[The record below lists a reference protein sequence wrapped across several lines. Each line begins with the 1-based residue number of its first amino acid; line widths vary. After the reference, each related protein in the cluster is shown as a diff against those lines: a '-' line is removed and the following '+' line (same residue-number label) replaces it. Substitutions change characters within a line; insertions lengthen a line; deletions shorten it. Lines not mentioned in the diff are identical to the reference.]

1 MQKEILTELEDLR
14 DETEFIINNQ
24 EIVENKHIEN
34 YLRSFERIRNNLF
47 NKIKLSN
54 KYEVNEQDKITYLND
69 RYSATV
75 ENDILKI
82 YIPEVIPKYKN
93 INNCAYKNIMLN
105 VMDKTKEY
113 KDLFNKENVEKVVS
127 AVTGKNTVDMT
138 GTWSYTGAAIEFESD
153 NLLMKAGGAVAA
165 TTAEAKLNEQLSKV
179 GIKPGQMSFTFNADS
194 TFNAKLGTKTLNG
207 TYMYNATEKHVTMKF
222 VRLINMNA
230 KVNCTSGSMDLLF
243 ESDKLLKLITFLSS
257 KSSNA
262 TLKTISSLA
271 NSYDGMMLGF
281 SLEKKE

>member
-24 EIVENKHIEN
+24 EIVENKHVEN

-93 INNCAYKNIMLN
+93 INNYAYKNIMLN

-113 KDLFNKENVEKVVS
+113 KDLFNKELVFVFIKVVENQ
-127 AVTGKNTVDMT
+127 KNIDIDNKFIKPIVD
-138 GTWSYTGAAIEFESD
+138 G
-153 NLLMKAGGAVAA
+153 LV
-165 TTAEAKLNEQLSKV
+165 LSKV
-179 GIKPGQMSFTFNADS
+179 IADDNINNM
-194 TFNAKLGTKTLNG
+194 FYGVLGTTNKKKKP
-207 TYMYNATEKHVTMKF
+207 YTEVYVFRGQKMLDFIKEQIEADTKWDS
-222 VRLINMNA
+222 
-230 KVNCTSGSMDLLF
+230 SG
-243 ESDKLLKLITFLSS
+243 
-257 KSSNA
+257 
-262 TLKTISSLA
+262 
-271 NSYDGMMLGF
+271 
-281 SLEKKE
+281 

>member
-93 INNCAYKNIMLN
+93 INNYAYKNIMIN

-113 KDLFNKENVEKVVS
+113 KDLFNKELVFVFIKVVENQ
-127 AVTGKNTVDMT
+127 KNIDIDNKFIKHIVD
-138 GTWSYTGAAIEFESD
+138 G
-153 NLLMKAGGAVAA
+153 LV
-165 TTAEAKLNEQLSKV
+165 LSKV
-179 GIKPGQMSFTFNADS
+179 IADDNINNM
-194 TFNAKLGTKTLNG
+194 FYGVLGTTNKKKKP
-207 TYMYNATEKHVTMKF
+207 YTEVYVFRGQK
-222 VRLINMNA
+222 
-230 KVNCTSGSMDLLF
+230 
-243 ESDKLLKLITFLSS
+243 
-257 KSSNA
+257 
-262 TLKTISSLA
+262 
-271 NSYDGMMLGF
+271 MLDF
-281 SLEKKE
+281 IKEQIEADTK

>member
-93 INNCAYKNIMLN
+93 INNYAYKNIMIN

-113 KDLFNKENVEKVVS
+113 KDLFNKELVFVFIKVVENQ
-127 AVTGKNTVDMT
+127 KNIDIDNKFIKPIVD
-138 GTWSYTGAAIEFESD
+138 GLI
-153 NLLMKAGGAVAA
+153 
-165 TTAEAKLNEQLSKV
+165 LSKV
-179 GIKPGQMSFTFNADS
+179 IADDNINNM
-194 TFNAKLGTKTLNG
+194 FYGVLGTTNKKKKP
-207 TYMYNATEKHVTMKF
+207 YTEVYVFRGQK
-222 VRLINMNA
+222 
-230 KVNCTSGSMDLLF
+230 
-243 ESDKLLKLITFLSS
+243 
-257 KSSNA
+257 
-262 TLKTISSLA
+262 
-271 NSYDGMMLGF
+271 MLDF
-281 SLEKKE
+281 IKEQIEADTK

>member
-1 MQKEILTELEDLR
+1 MQKEILTEIEDLR

-93 INNCAYKNIMLN
+93 INNYAYKNIMIN

-113 KDLFNKENVEKVVS
+113 KDLFNKELVFVFIKVVENQ
-127 AVTGKNTVDMT
+127 KNIDIDNKFIKPIVD
-138 GTWSYTGAAIEFESD
+138 G
-153 NLLMKAGGAVAA
+153 LV
-165 TTAEAKLNEQLSKV
+165 LSKV
-179 GIKPGQMSFTFNADS
+179 IADDNINNM
-194 TFNAKLGTKTLNG
+194 FYGVLGTTNKKKKP
-207 TYMYNATEKHVTMKF
+207 YTEVYVFRGQK
-222 VRLINMNA
+222 
-230 KVNCTSGSMDLLF
+230 
-243 ESDKLLKLITFLSS
+243 
-257 KSSNA
+257 
-262 TLKTISSLA
+262 
-271 NSYDGMMLGF
+271 MLDF
-281 SLEKKE
+281 IKEQIEADTK

>member
-93 INNCAYKNIMLN
+93 INNYAYKNIMIN

-113 KDLFNKENVEKVVS
+113 KDLFNKELVFVFIKVVENQ
-127 AVTGKNTVDMT
+127 KNIDIDNKFIKPIVD
-138 GTWSYTGAAIEFESD
+138 G
-153 NLLMKAGGAVAA
+153 LV
-165 TTAEAKLNEQLSKV
+165 LSKV
-179 GIKPGQMSFTFNADS
+179 IADDNINNM
-194 TFNAKLGTKTLNG
+194 FYGVLGTTNKKKKP
-207 TYMYNATEKHVTMKF
+207 YTEVYVFRGQK
-222 VRLINMNA
+222 
-230 KVNCTSGSMDLLF
+230 
-243 ESDKLLKLITFLSS
+243 
-257 KSSNA
+257 
-262 TLKTISSLA
+262 
-271 NSYDGMMLGF
+271 MLDF
-281 SLEKKE
+281 IEEQIEADTK

>member
-93 INNCAYKNIMLN
+93 INNYAYKNIMIN

-113 KDLFNKENVEKVVS
+113 KDLFNKELVFVFIKVVENQ
-127 AVTGKNTVDMT
+127 KNID
-138 GTWSYTGAAIEFESD
+138 ID
-153 NLLMKAGGAVAA
+153 NKFIKPIVNGLV
-165 TTAEAKLNEQLSKV
+165 LSKV
-179 GIKPGQMSFTFNADS
+179 IADDNINNM
-194 TFNAKLGTKTLNG
+194 FYGVLGTTNKKKKP
-207 TYMYNATEKHVTMKF
+207 YTEVYVFRGQK
-222 VRLINMNA
+222 
-230 KVNCTSGSMDLLF
+230 
-243 ESDKLLKLITFLSS
+243 
-257 KSSNA
+257 
-262 TLKTISSLA
+262 
-271 NSYDGMMLGF
+271 MLDF
-281 SLEKKE
+281 IKEQIEADTK

>member
-14 DETEFIINNQ
+14 DETESIINNQ

-93 INNCAYKNIMLN
+93 INNYAYKNIMIN

-113 KDLFNKENVEKVVS
+113 KDLFNKELVFVFIKVVENQ
-127 AVTGKNTVDMT
+127 KNIDIDNKFIKPIVD
-138 GTWSYTGAAIEFESD
+138 G
-153 NLLMKAGGAVAA
+153 LV
-165 TTAEAKLNEQLSKV
+165 LSKV
-179 GIKPGQMSFTFNADS
+179 IADDNINNM
-194 TFNAKLGTKTLNG
+194 FYGVLGTTNKKKKP
-207 TYMYNATEKHVTMKF
+207 YTEVYVFRGQK
-222 VRLINMNA
+222 
-230 KVNCTSGSMDLLF
+230 
-243 ESDKLLKLITFLSS
+243 
-257 KSSNA
+257 
-262 TLKTISSLA
+262 
-271 NSYDGMMLGF
+271 MLDF
-281 SLEKKE
+281 IKEQIEADTK

>member
-24 EIVENKHIEN
+24 EIVENKHVEN

-75 ENDILKI
+75 ENDVLKI

-93 INNCAYKNIMLN
+93 INNYAYKNIMLN

-113 KDLFNKENVEKVVS
+113 KDLFNRELVFVFIKVVENQ
-127 AVTGKNTVDMT
+127 KNIDIDNKFIKPIVD
-138 GTWSYTGAAIEFESD
+138 G
-153 NLLMKAGGAVAA
+153 LV
-165 TTAEAKLNEQLSKV
+165 LSKV
-179 GIKPGQMSFTFNADS
+179 IADDNINNM
-194 TFNAKLGTKTLNG
+194 FYGVLGTTNTKKKPYTEVYVFRGQKMLNFIKNQIEAD
-207 TYMYNATEKHVTMKF
+207 TK
-222 VRLINMNA
+222 
-230 KVNCTSGSMDLLF
+230 
-243 ESDKLLKLITFLSS
+243 
-257 KSSNA
+257 
-262 TLKTISSLA
+262 
-271 NSYDGMMLGF
+271 
-281 SLEKKE
+281 

>member
-24 EIVENKHIEN
+24 EIVENKHVEN

-75 ENDILKI
+75 ENDVLKI

-93 INNCAYKNIMLN
+93 INNYAYKNIMLN

-113 KDLFNKENVEKVVS
+113 KDLFNKELVFVFIKVEENQ
-127 AVTGKNTVDMT
+127 KNIDIDNKFIKPIVD
-138 GTWSYTGAAIEFESD
+138 G
-153 NLLMKAGGAVAA
+153 LV
-165 TTAEAKLNEQLSKV
+165 LSKV
-179 GIKPGQMSFTFNADS
+179 IADDNINNM
-194 TFNAKLGTKTLNG
+194 FYGVLGTTNKKKKP
-207 TYMYNATEKHVTMKF
+207 YTEVYVFRGQK
-222 VRLINMNA
+222 
-230 KVNCTSGSMDLLF
+230 
-243 ESDKLLKLITFLSS
+243 
-257 KSSNA
+257 
-262 TLKTISSLA
+262 
-271 NSYDGMMLGF
+271 MLDF
-281 SLEKKE
+281 IKNQIEADTK

>member
-24 EIVENKHIEN
+24 EIVENKHVEN

-93 INNCAYKNIMLN
+93 INNYAYKNIMIN

-113 KDLFNKENVEKVVS
+113 KDLFNKELVFVFIKVVENQ
-127 AVTGKNTVDMT
+127 KNIDIDNKFIKPIVD
-138 GTWSYTGAAIEFESD
+138 G
-153 NLLMKAGGAVAA
+153 LV
-165 TTAEAKLNEQLSKV
+165 LSKV
-179 GIKPGQMSFTFNADS
+179 IADDNINNM
-194 TFNAKLGTKTLNG
+194 FYGVLGTTNKKKKP
-207 TYMYNATEKHVTMKF
+207 YTEVYVFRGQK
-222 VRLINMNA
+222 
-230 KVNCTSGSMDLLF
+230 
-243 ESDKLLKLITFLSS
+243 
-257 KSSNA
+257 
-262 TLKTISSLA
+262 
-271 NSYDGMMLGF
+271 MLDF
-281 SLEKKE
+281 IKEQIEADTK

>member
-93 INNCAYKNIMLN
+93 INNYAYKNIMIN

-113 KDLFNKENVEKVVS
+113 KDLFNKELVFVFIKVVENQ
-127 AVTGKNTVDMT
+127 KNIDIDNKFIKPIVD
-138 GTWSYTGAAIEFESD
+138 G
-153 NLLMKAGGAVAA
+153 LV
-165 TTAEAKLNEQLSKV
+165 LSK
-179 GIKPGQMSFTFNADS
+179 IIADDNINNM
-194 TFNAKLGTKTLNG
+194 FYGVLGTTNKKKKP
-207 TYMYNATEKHVTMKF
+207 YTEVYVFRGQK
-222 VRLINMNA
+222 
-230 KVNCTSGSMDLLF
+230 
-243 ESDKLLKLITFLSS
+243 
-257 KSSNA
+257 
-262 TLKTISSLA
+262 
-271 NSYDGMMLGF
+271 MLDF
-281 SLEKKE
+281 IKEQIEADTK

>member
-93 INNCAYKNIMLN
+93 INNYAYKNIMIN

-113 KDLFNKENVEKVVS
+113 KDLFNKELVFVFIKVVENQ
-127 AVTGKNTVDMT
+127 KNIDIDNKFIKPIVD
-138 GTWSYTGAAIEFESD
+138 G
-153 NLLMKAGGAVAA
+153 LV
-165 TTAEAKLNEQLSKV
+165 LSKV
-179 GIKPGQMSFTFNADS
+179 IADDNINNM
-194 TFNAKLGTKTLNG
+194 FYGVLGTTNKKKKL
-207 TYMYNATEKHVTMKF
+207 YTEVYVFRGQK
-222 VRLINMNA
+222 
-230 KVNCTSGSMDLLF
+230 
-243 ESDKLLKLITFLSS
+243 
-257 KSSNA
+257 
-262 TLKTISSLA
+262 
-271 NSYDGMMLGF
+271 MLDF
-281 SLEKKE
+281 IKEQIEADTK

>member
-113 KDLFNKENVEKVVS
+113 KDLFNKELVFVFIKVVENQ
-127 AVTGKNTVDMT
+127 KNIDIDNKFIKPIVD
-138 GTWSYTGAAIEFESD
+138 G
-153 NLLMKAGGAVAA
+153 LV
-165 TTAEAKLNEQLSKV
+165 LSKV
-179 GIKPGQMSFTFNADS
+179 IADDNINNM
-194 TFNAKLGTKTLNG
+194 FYGVLGTTNKKKIFWASLCVIAILFLVGLSLYRVYLNKLADEG
-207 TYMYNATEKHVTMKF
+207 Y
-222 VRLINMNA
+222 
-230 KVNCTSGSMDLLF
+230 F
-243 ESDKLLKLITFLSS
+243 EPPVYHLTPAEARTFDPDE
-257 KSSNA
+257 
-262 TLKTISSLA
+262 
-271 NSYDGMMLGF
+271 YF
-281 SLEKKE
+281 P

>member
-93 INNCAYKNIMLN
+93 INNYAYKNIMIN
-105 VMDKTKEY
+105 VMDKTKKY
-113 KDLFNKENVEKVVS
+113 KDLFNKELVFVFIKVVENQ
-127 AVTGKNTVDMT
+127 KNIDIDNKFIKPIVD
-138 GTWSYTGAAIEFESD
+138 G
-153 NLLMKAGGAVAA
+153 LV
-165 TTAEAKLNEQLSKV
+165 LSKV
-179 GIKPGQMSFTFNADS
+179 IADDNINNM
-194 TFNAKLGTKTLNG
+194 FYGVLGTTNKKKKP
-207 TYMYNATEKHVTMKF
+207 YTEVYVFRGQK
-222 VRLINMNA
+222 
-230 KVNCTSGSMDLLF
+230 
-243 ESDKLLKLITFLSS
+243 
-257 KSSNA
+257 
-262 TLKTISSLA
+262 
-271 NSYDGMMLGF
+271 MLDVI
-281 SLEKKE
+281 KEQIEADTK

>member
-75 ENDILKI
+75 ENDVLKI

-93 INNCAYKNIMLN
+93 INNYAYKNIMLN

-113 KDLFNKENVEKVVS
+113 KDLFNKELVFVFIKVVENQ
-127 AVTGKNTVDMT
+127 KNIDIDNKFIKPIVD
-138 GTWSYTGAAIEFESD
+138 G
-153 NLLMKAGGAVAA
+153 LV
-165 TTAEAKLNEQLSKV
+165 LSKV
-179 GIKPGQMSFTFNADS
+179 IADDNINNM
-194 TFNAKLGTKTLNG
+194 FYGVLGTTNKKKKP
-207 TYMYNATEKHVTMKF
+207 YTEVYVFRGQK
-222 VRLINMNA
+222 
-230 KVNCTSGSMDLLF
+230 
-243 ESDKLLKLITFLSS
+243 
-257 KSSNA
+257 
-262 TLKTISSLA
+262 
-271 NSYDGMMLGF
+271 MLDF
-281 SLEKKE
+281 IKEQIEADTK